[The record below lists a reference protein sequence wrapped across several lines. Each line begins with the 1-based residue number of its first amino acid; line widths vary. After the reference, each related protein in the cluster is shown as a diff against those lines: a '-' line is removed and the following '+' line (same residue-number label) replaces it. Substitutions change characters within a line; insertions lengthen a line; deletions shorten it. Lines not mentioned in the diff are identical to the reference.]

1 MAPLA
6 KARADFLWVIHGME
20 NEERN
25 RTIMRSLILE
35 RVNGQEGQLRDWS
48 QINWSQV
55 YKLIRNLQRRI
66 FRARKLGQWKQLRRL
81 QKLLKRSYANLLSSV
96 RQITQ
101 INKGKNTPGVD
112 KEVIKTPEQRVK
124 LVNNWKTPEAQ
135 PTRRVYIPKSNGKK
149 RPLGIANIRDR
160 IAQNIVKNYLEP
172 EWEAVFE
179 ANAYGFRQGRSCHD
193 ALEQAFR
200 RLIGRKGND
209 RWVLDADI
217 QGYFDN
223 LEQKFILNR
232 IKSTPG
238 VELIAEW
245 MKAGYVFEGQRYP
258 TETGTPQGSIC
269 SPLLA
274 NIGLQGLETMV
285 KGHNPSLGCV
295 LYADDFIV
303 TAKSREALEEIIPR
317 IKQWLSERGLEFSAE
332 KTKLVHIDEGFDFLG
347 FNLRHYDGKLLI
359 KPQKKKV
366 LAFCQEIGKTIKKMA
381 GVSQEVLIRKLN
393 PLLRGF
399 ANYYQGVVSKK
410 TFSYISYRVW
420 QYLWNWCKRRHR
432 KKGLKWVKNK
442 YFRRIKGVDWTFCCE
457 TEGRKGKKNLLWL
470 YNIAKTPIVRHVKV
484 KGTASPFDAE
494 LSDYWDKRIQ
504 KLGKTKWAKG
514 SKYEQVA
521 QQQSWKCPN
530 CGQSLFNGEDI
541 ETHHIVPVKEG
552 GSDDTENLIH
562 LHSACHKQEHSKSK
576 FKAGSMA

>member
-1 MAPLA
+1 
-6 KARADFLWVIHGME
+6 
-20 NEERN
+20 
-25 RTIMRSLILE
+25 MRSLILDK
-35 RVNGQEGQLRDWS
+35 VNGQEGQLVDWS
-48 QINWSQV
+48 QINWCQV
-55 YKLIRNLQRRI
+55 NKLIRNLQGRI
-66 FRARKLGQWKQLRRL
+66 FRARKLGQFKQLRRL
-81 QKLLKRSYANLLSSV
+81 QKLLKRSYANLLNSV

-124 LVNNWKTPEAQ
+124 LVNNWKTPKVQ

-149 RPLGIANIRDR
+149 RPLGIATVKDR

-179 ANAYGFRQGRSCHD
+179 ANVYGFRAGRSCQD
-193 ALEQAFR
+193 AIEQAFR
-200 RLIGRKGND
+200 RLAGQKGND

-217 QGYFDN
+217 QGCFDN
-223 LEQKFILNR
+223 LEQKFILSR

-238 VELIAEW
+238 VDLIKKW
-245 MKAGYVFEGQRYP
+245 MKAGYVFEGLRYP
-258 TETGTPQGSIC
+258 TETGTPQGLIC

-274 NIGLQGLETMV
+274 NIGLHGLETMV
-285 KGHNPSLGCV
+285 KKHNPALGCV
-295 LYADDFIV
+295 VYADDFIV
-303 TAKSREALEEIIPR
+303 TAKNRDALEEIRPR
-317 IKQWLSERGLEFSAE
+317 IKQWLSERGLEISTE
-332 KTKLVHIDEGFDFLG
+332 KTKLIHIDQGFDFLG

-366 LAFCQEIGKTIKKMA
+366 LAFCQKIGKTIKKMA
-381 GVSQEVLIRKLN
+381 TVRQEVLIGKLN

-399 ANYYQGVVSKK
+399 ANYYQGVVSKEI
-410 TFSYISYRVW
+410 FSYVKSRVW
-420 QYLWNWCKRRHR
+420 QYLWNWCKRRHH

-442 YFRRIKGVDWTFCCE
+442 YFRRIKGVDWTFCSE
-457 TEGRKGKKNLLWL
+457 TEGRKGKKNLLCL
-470 YNIAKTPIVRHVKV
+470 YNIAKTPIVRHLKV

-494 LSDYWDKRIQ
+494 LADYWSNRNQ
-504 KLGKTKWAKG
+504 KLGKKRWAKG
-514 SKYEQVA
+514 SKYDTVA
-521 QQQSWKCPN
+521 KQQSYKCPN

-541 ETHHIVPVKEG
+541 ETHHIVSVKNG